1 MFPGRNRT
9 TAVMV
14 FVLVVALVLLSLGGC
29 RAVGGNAPIYNPHVC
44 TSVDGSFHTE
54 VPCPPEPGVRVT
66 QGSQA

>member
-29 RAVGGNAPIYNPHVC
+29 RAVGNAPIYNPHVC